1 MLVGRWSHTSV
12 WRWTSQLLSSN
23 HGSHVWP
30 WNTVTVQQQ
39 VFCDHESW
47 FYCGKRPCFLLTF
60 KGFISFHVCECFPC
74 MYVCASRV
82 CLIAVEVRRG
92 YQIPGTG
99 LIGGCEPWVLET
111 KFRSPG
117 RAVNTLNHFLL
128 NWNISITGKNF
139 KPIVRLYGSLPKCVK
154 YRIAWLKQAVEG
166 DANKNKDIKLS
177 QKWAWGKTPCCLAL
191 PQPSLTPLIE
201 PRALHMLGRF
211 CTSEVQPKPSN
222 PSTVWLAG
230 IYL

>member
-1 MLVGRWSHTSV
+1 M
-12 WRWTSQLLSSN
+12 
-23 HGSHVWP
+23 
-30 WNTVTVQQQ
+30 
-39 VFCDHESW
+39 
-47 FYCGKRPCFLLTF
+47 
-60 KGFISFHVCECFPC
+60 
-74 MYVCASRV
+74 
-82 CLIAVEVRRG
+82 
-92 YQIPGTG
+92 
-99 LIGGCEPWVLET
+99 WVLET

-139 KPIVRLYGSLPKCVK
+139 KPIVRLYGSLHKCIK

-166 DANKNKDIKLS
+166 DVNKNKDIKLS

-191 PQPSLTPLIE
+191 PQPSLAPLIE

-222 PSTVWLAG
+222 PSTV
-230 IYL
+230 